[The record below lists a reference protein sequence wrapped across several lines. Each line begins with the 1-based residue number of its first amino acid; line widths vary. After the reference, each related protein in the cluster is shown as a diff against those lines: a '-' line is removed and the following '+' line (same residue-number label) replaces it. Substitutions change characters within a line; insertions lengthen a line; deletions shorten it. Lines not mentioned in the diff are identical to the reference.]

1 MNKKGHFRRFAPEN
15 PDSEPTPVT
24 PPEPVITVPDPHD
37 PHIPR
42 HWLVDAY
49 EDVVDGEKVTVVP
62 ISGPRPLAPDR
73 DPWEQQPQESTHA
86 YTLFKYYRDAEPN
99 DRSLAAVGEK
109 HFGTRS
115 TVTAFPI
122 NTWASYWRWRERALA
137 YDRYV
142 EGKMREALENM
153 RVRSCVETAT
163 LGRELRLKAA
173 EALEG
178 LKSVIYEVHRLP
190 DGTTKRVLRS
200 ALSPTAIAKLAE
212 VGTKLERTALFGDT
226 QRQFQPLGV
235 NVNVIV
241 GDGDL
246 RQRAQQ
252 ILNVQQ
258 EVMAQT
264 TQVIDVTPRPTNAA
278 GSNQIGSG
286 ELAGD

>member
-1 MNKKGHFRRFAPEN
+1 
-15 PDSEPTPVT
+15 
-24 PPEPVITVPDPHD
+24 VITVPDPHD
-37 PHIPR
+37 PKIPR

-49 EDVVDGEKVTVVP
+49 EDVIEGETVTVVP

-73 DPWEQQPQESTHA
+73 DPWEQQPQESSSA
-86 YTLFKYYRDAEPN
+86 YNMFKYYRDEEPN
-99 DRSLAAVGEK
+99 VRSLAAVGEM
-109 HFGTRS
+109 HYGVRS
-115 TVTAFPI
+115 YQTAFPI

-163 LGRELRLKAA
+163 LGRDLRLKAA
-173 EALEG
+173 EALNG
-178 LKSVIYEVHRLP
+178 LEAVIYEIHRQP

-200 ALSPTAIAKLAE
+200 TLSPTAIAKLAE
-212 VGTKLERTALFGDT
+212 VGVKLERAALFGD
-226 QRQFQPLGV
+226 QQGQYRPMGV

-246 RQRAQQ
+246 RDRAKE
-252 ILNVQQ
+252 ILDMQQ
-258 EVMAQT
+258 EVAAQT
-264 TQVIDVTPRPTNAA
+264 AQVIDVTPRPANVT
-278 GSNQIGSG
+278 GSNQIGPG